1 MAGVLVVTGGSR
13 GIGAATALLAAQR
26 GWDVLLTYRTRA
38 DEADAVVAACVDAG
52 ARAAAVRADVTS
64 EADVVAAFAAA
75 RELGIVTGV
84 VNNAGIVDRLARVED
99 LSVERLQR
107 MFAVNIT
114 GAFVCAREAVRVMAR
129 SRGGTGGA
137 IVNVSSRAAVLGGA
151 GSYVDYAASKGAI
164 DVLTVGLAA
173 EVASEGIRVNGVR
186 PGLIETEIHADTGL
200 PDRVARLS
208 PGGAAGP
215 RRHTR
220 RGRRRDRLAAVRRG
234 LLRDRRHPGRQRRT
248 LRTR

>member
-13 GIGAATALLAAQR
+13 GIGAATALLAARR
-26 GWDVLLTYRTRA
+26 GWDVLLTYRSRA
-38 DEADAVVAACVDAG
+38 EEAEAVVARCVAAG
-52 ARAAAVRADVTS
+52 ARAAALRADVAT
-64 EADVVAAFAAA
+64 EADVVGAFAAA
-75 RELGIVTGV
+75 RELGMVTGV
-84 VNNAGIVDRLARVED
+84 VNNAAIVDRLARVED
-99 LSVERLQR
+99 LSAERLQR
-107 MFAVNIT
+107 MFTVNIT
-114 GAFVCAREAVRVMAR
+114 GAFLCAREAVRVMAR

-186 PGLIETEIHADTGL
+186 PGLIETELHADTGL

-208 PGGAAGP
+208 PTVPMGRGGTADEVAAAIVWLLSDEASYVTGA
-215 RRHTR
+215 TLDVSG
-220 RGRRRDRLAAVRRG
+220 GR
-234 LLRDRRHPGRQRRT
+234 
-248 LRTR
+248 